1 MNERDRMLAEGPR
14 VAPEPNAAG
23 TTTAAAPVAERPV
36 VERPVPSTGRSRLPL
51 PLARLVPP
59 ATVALFLLA
68 GVAGLGRFAW
78 IAVVAVVVIT
88 AFLRRR
94 KARG

>member
-14 VAPEPNAAG
+14 VAPEASAAG
-23 TTTAAAPVAERPV
+23 ATPAAAPVAERPV
-36 VERPVPSTGRSRLPL
+36 LPTGRSRFSFPL

-59 ATVALFLLA
+59 AALALFLLA

-78 IAVVAVVVIT
+78 VAVVVVSVI
-88 AFLRRR
+88 AALLRRR

>member
-14 VAPEPNAAG
+14 VAPEPRAAG
-23 TTTAAAPVAERPV
+23 TTTAAAPVAEQ
-36 VERPVPSTGRSRLPL
+36 PVPPTGRSWLSF

-59 ATVALFLLA
+59 AAVALFLLA

-78 IAVVAVVVIT
+78 IVVVAVVVIT

-94 KARG
+94 KALG

>member
-14 VAPEPNAAG
+14 VAPEPRAAG
-23 TTTAAAPVAERPV
+23 TTTAPVAPAAELPV
-36 VERPVPSTGRSRLPL
+36 LPAGRSSFPL

-59 ATVALFLLA
+59 AALALFLLA
-68 GVAGLGRFAW
+68 GVAGLDRFAW
-78 IAVVAVVVIT
+78 IVVVALVVVT

-94 KARG
+94 KARR

>member
-14 VAPEPNAAG
+14 VAPEPRAAG
-23 TTTAAAPVAERPV
+23 TTTTAAPVAERPV
-36 VERPVPSTGRSRLPL
+36 LPTGRSSFPF
-51 PLARLVPP
+51 PLARLVPL
-59 ATVALFLLA
+59 AVVALFLLA

-78 IAVVAVVVIT
+78 IVFVVLGVIT
-88 AFLRRR
+88 ALLRRR